1 MVGDVDRVVPLVGDG
16 VLLPVDRQQV
26 RHAERVVDRQVGGLK
41 GTGGGVG
48 RQVHRQLGGRRRVR
62 HRGEAGQMDGLHD
75 GELVVGGGVHEAAAS
90 VVAPAVQEQPAVG
103 DTVADLCL
111 HTDHG

>member
-62 HRGEAGQMDGLHD
+62 HRGEAGPIDGLQA
-75 GELVVGGGVHEAAAS
+75 GELVLGGGVHDAAAGVGAPALKEQPGGVDQVDRKS
-90 VVAPAVQEQPAVG
+90 VV
-103 DTVADLCL
+103 
-111 HTDHG
+111 